1 MNNNNLYLL
10 LVIYLFSFILSEK
23 KVIFVFEHF
32 RHGARSPSR
41 INNNDLD
48 KLYEK
53 WNGIQELTNLG
64 LRQHYLLGNFIRNN
78 YPNLINYEKY
88 NPKEI
93 EVLSTITNRTIM
105 SARAQLYGMFIK
117 SKSKEING
125 NQNKTSI
132 PYYLEK
138 EIENYNLNNKLIYPD
153 NFPEEIPVHIVDIK
167 DKLFQFEKKSCPNIK
182 NIKKKNK
189 KRKEIKDFLKRFN
202 KTFGEQLLQIY
213 NISNDSNYFTDYE
226 NVNDI
231 CIAATMDIFDGR
243 NISFLNNNKIDITL
257 LNNMSWEFFELKT
270 TLVNAKD
277 KEKLLGYAGS
287 SVLIRKIL
295 SYMEKILD
303 DIKNN
308 KNDSPK
314 LVLLS
319 SHDTAIVNMEDLLNN
334 LFDVKIIAPSFSA
347 NYIFEL
353 VKENEEYMVNLVFN
367 NEILKTVKYS
377 EFESKI
383 KNKAWT
389 FEKTGLYCGFLKEKD
404 ENSIWFL
411 IVTITSLSISI
422 VLIIFTFL
430 IIKIDNKKIDLITE

>member
-10 LVIYLFSFILSEK
+10 LIIYLFSFILSEK

-182 NIKKKNK
+182 NIKKK
-189 KRKEIKDFLKRFN
+189 IK
-202 KTFGEQLLQIY
+202 
-213 NISNDSNYFTDYE
+213 
-226 NVNDI
+226 
-231 CIAATMDIFDGR
+231 
-243 NISFLNNNKIDITL
+243 
-257 LNNMSWEFFELKT
+257 
-270 TLVNAKD
+270 
-277 KEKLLGYAGS
+277 KEK
-287 SVLIRKIL
+287 K
-295 SYMEKILD
+295 
-303 DIKNN
+303 
-308 KNDSPK
+308 
-314 LVLLS
+314 
-319 SHDTAIVNMEDLLNN
+319 
-334 LFDVKIIAPSFSA
+334 
-347 NYIFEL
+347 
-353 VKENEEYMVNLVFN
+353 
-367 NEILKTVKYS
+367 
-377 EFESKI
+377 
-383 KNKAWT
+383 
-389 FEKTGLYCGFLKEKD
+389 
-404 ENSIWFL
+404 
-411 IVTITSLSISI
+411 
-422 VLIIFTFL
+422 
-430 IIKIDNKKIDLITE
+430 

>member
-1 MNNNNLYLL
+1 
-10 LVIYLFSFILSEK
+10 
-23 KVIFVFEHF
+23 
-32 RHGARSPSR
+32 
-41 INNNDLD
+41 
-48 KLYEK
+48 
-53 WNGIQELTNLG
+53 
-64 LRQHYLLGNFIRNN
+64 
-78 YPNLINYEKY
+78 
-88 NPKEI
+88 
-93 EVLSTITNRTIM
+93 
-105 SARAQLYGMFIK
+105 
-117 SKSKEING
+117 
-125 NQNKTSI
+125 
-132 PYYLEK
+132 
-138 EIENYNLNNKLIYPD
+138 
-153 NFPEEIPVHIVDIK
+153 
-167 DKLFQFEKKSCPNIK
+167 
-182 NIKKKNK
+182 
-189 KRKEIKDFLKRFN
+189 
-202 KTFGEQLLQIY
+202 
-213 NISNDSNYFTDYE
+213 
-226 NVNDI
+226 
-231 CIAATMDIFDGR
+231 MDIFDGR
-243 NISFLNNNKIDITL
+243 NISFLNNKIDITL

-353 VKENEEYMVNLVFN
+353 VKENEEYIVNLVFN